1 MAGDVATAERHGAAA
16 LDYHQRTGNRVKLE
30 GIRADLAG
38 MYLNVRQFERVIE
51 PSRRALSYFEQ
62 IGHERWISS
71 ICSNLAEAYLE
82 LGQVD
87 EALSHAQRVL
97 QLENP
102 RSRPYA
108 LYTLG
113 LIHQRQGRADYAAAS
128 FEDGLHVA
136 RRNGDAYIEAF
147 LQRNLGRL
155 LRQEGRAEAAAAAL
169 DAALDLFRRMNL
181 SDEIART
188 EAELLM
194 PVAVATIDGPP
205 RR

>member
-1 MAGDVATAERHGAAA
+1 MILRVPNDPT
-16 LDYHQRTGNRVKLE
+16 QRLTPRQANRVKQE
-30 GIRADLAG
+30 GLRADLAG

-51 PSRRALSYFEQ
+51 PSRRALGYFEQ

-82 LGQVD
+82 LGQLD
-87 EALSHAQRVL
+87 EATSHAQRVL

-113 LIHQRQGRADYAAAS
+113 LIHQRQGRTEYAVVS
-128 FEDGLHVA
+128 FEDGLRVA
-136 RRNGDAYIEAF
+136 RRNSDAYIEAF

-155 LRQEGRAEAAAAAL
+155 HQQEGRAAAAAVAL
-169 DAALDLFRRMNL
+169 DAALDLFQRMNL
-181 SDEIART
+181 AAEVAAT
-188 EAELLM
+188 EADRLSL
-194 PVAVATIDGPP
+194 PAVVAAD
-205 RR
+205 RLSRS